1 MPPTATT
8 RRVKLLKRL
17 SVLPRSCTL
26 PMIDGDLYETKQGE
40 HWRISPQS
48 VIQVEGPLLL
58 LDQFV
63 LGRDVLAKRVF
74 PEVAAQVLQC

>member
-1 MPPTATT
+1 
-8 RRVKLLKRL
+8 
-17 SVLPRSCTL
+17 
-26 PMIDGDLYETKQGE
+26 MIDGDLYETKQGE